1 MPKKKETKIS
11 KGSHLPES
19 MGQAEVE
26 PMAEPSEGDWPSCVF
41 SVDDD
46 GRPTVTCPDIEAQQ
60 EAVMALEDNE
70 VVVRVRVKAEE
81 P

>member
-11 KGSHLPES
+11 KDSHFPAS
-19 MGQAEVE
+19 MKRAEVE
-26 PMAEPSEGDWPSCVF
+26 FMAEASEGDWPSCIF
-41 SVDDD
+41 RVDDD
-46 GRPTVTCPDIEAQQ
+46 GRPMVTCPDIEAQQ

-70 VVVRVRVKAEE
+70 VIVRVRVKAEE

>member
-1 MPKKKETKIS
+1 MPKKKETKLS
-11 KGSHLPES
+11 EDRQFPES
-19 MGQAEVE
+19 TVQAEVE
-26 PMAEPSEGDWPSCVF
+26 PMADAPEGDWPSCIF

-70 VVVRVRVKAEE
+70 VIVRVRVKAEE

>member
-1 MPKKKETKIS
+1 ME
-11 KGSHLPES
+11 H
-19 MGQAEVE
+19 
-26 PMAEPSEGDWPSCVF
+26 MAEPSEGDWPSCVF

-60 EAVMALEDNE
+60 EAVEALEDNPE
-70 VVVRVRVKAEE
+70 VVFRVRVKAEE